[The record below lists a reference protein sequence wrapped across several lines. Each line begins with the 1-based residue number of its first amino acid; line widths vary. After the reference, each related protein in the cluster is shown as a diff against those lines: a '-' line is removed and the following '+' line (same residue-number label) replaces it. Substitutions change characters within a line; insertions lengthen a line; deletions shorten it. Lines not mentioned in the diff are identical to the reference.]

1 MQIKAE
7 MPLEQFDCRQ
17 EVFYAGR
24 PAGGH
29 GAFRA
34 KGKWKVRLSIPRS
47 LGAREIIFAIHRDGE
62 GATETHLP
70 LLPSEDYGYDRTS
83 IELDLKALCGDCGCG
98 LFYYEFFL
106 VRAKE
111 TLFSTTEDQISLSF
125 SRERGNSYRLLL
137 YETTYDT
144 PHRFYGGVMYHIFLD
159 RFCRG
164 KGKATLHEGATLD
177 EDWEHGIPEYPDKP
191 GDELANNRFFGGN
204 LWGVIEKLDY
214 LASLSVT
221 TLYLSP
227 IFDAVSNHRYDT
239 GDYEVVDSLLGG
251 DEAFA
256 ALLCEAHKRGM
267 KVILDGVFNH
277 TGDDS
282 RYFNKKGNYPDLG
295 AYQSERSPYRQWYR
309 FGKTNDDYECWWNIP
324 ILPRLCHDNPD
335 CRHYFTGKEG
345 IAARWLR
352 FGADGW
358 RLDVADELSDEFLDE
373 LRATVKDVTGGQG
386 LILGE
391 VWENAADKI
400 SYGKRR
406 RYLQGKQLDSVM
418 NYPLRAAI
426 LDLLRSK
433 NAHAFCKLARD
444 LYASY
449 PTPSLHTLM
458 NLLSTHDTPRIL
470 TLLGDES
477 GGDGLTNAQKAVSK
491 LSPEAKKKALEL
503 LKIGAVLQFTFC
515 GFPSIYYGDE
525 AGMEGY
531 GDPFCRFPY
540 PWGREDED
548 LLAFYRE
555 LGKVRTSHTAFAD
568 GDFMILSERDDAF
581 FFRRKNKQ
589 EELLVG
595 VNLGV
600 CPIDL
605 PAGQYKQLFPK
616 LQKTAPALLLSPLTA
631 GIFQKQDG
639 TDGSPKKRTG
649 KG

>member
-1 MQIKAE
+1 MQIKRSTA
-7 MPLEQFDCRQ
+7 LEQLDCRQ
-17 EVFYAGR
+17 EISYAGH
-24 PAGGH
+24 PAGGR
-29 GAFRA
+29 GAFPA
-34 KGKWKVRLSIPRS
+34 KGKWTVSLLIPRS
-47 LGAREIIFAIHRDGE
+47 MGAIEVIFAIHRDGDA
-62 GATETHLP
+62 ATEYHLP
-70 LLPSEDYGYDRTS
+70 CLPTDDYAFDRATLS
-83 IELDLKALCGDCGCG
+83 LDLESLCTGAGCG

-106 VRAKE
+106 VREGE
-111 TLFSTTEDQISLSF
+111 TLFSTTRDQVSLSF
-125 SRERGNSYRLLL
+125 SRERGNSFRLLV

-144 PHRFYGGVMYHIFLD
+144 PHAFWGGIMYHIFLD

-177 EDWEHGIPEYPDKP
+177 EDWEHGIPEYPETP

-227 IFDAVSNHRYDT
+227 IFDAASNHRYDT

-256 ALLCEAHKRGM
+256 ALLREAHKRGM

-282 RYFNKKGNYPDLG
+282 RYFNRKGKYPSVG
-295 AYQSERSPYRQWYR
+295 AYQSETSPYRKW
-309 FGKTNDDYECWWNIP
+309 FNFDVPEGEYESWWGIR
-324 ILPRLCHDNPD
+324 ILPRLCHENPN
-335 CRHYFTGKEG
+335 CRHYFTGKDG

-358 RLDVADELSDEFLDE
+358 RLDVADELSDDFLDE
-373 LRATVKDVTGGQG
+373 LRATVKETSGGQA

-400 SYGKRR
+400 SYGRRR

-426 LDLLRSK
+426 LDLLHSK
-433 NAHAFCKLARD
+433 DAHAFCDLARD

-449 PTPSLHTLM
+449 PLPTLHTLM

-477 GGDGLTNAQKAVSK
+477 GGEGLSNAQKATAK
-491 LSPEAKKKALEL
+491 LSPKSREKALRL

-540 PWGREDED
+540 PWGHEDED
-548 LLAFYRE
+548 LLAFYRA
-555 LGKVRTSHTAFAD
+555 LGRVRTAHSAFAD
-568 GDFMILSERDDAF
+568 GAFAILSEEEHGF
-581 FFRRKNKQ
+581 FFSRKNKQ
-589 EELLVG
+589 EELLIG
-595 VNLGV
+595 VNLG
-600 CPIDL
+600 DKALEL
-605 PAGQYKQLFPK
+605 PEGSYKQLFPK
-616 LQKTAPALLLSPLTA
+616 ISKKASSLLLPPLSA
-631 GIFQKQDG
+631 GIFEKQKA
-639 TDGSPKKRTG
+639 R
-649 KG
+649 